1 MRRVFLPIQ
10 NIPIVANVPSTVAA
24 EEETTAMRSVF
35 FMALHSSGLLGLVKI
50 ETYDSK
56 LKPLSK
62 LNLLVLKKE
71 NSMTNRI
78 GAYMI
83 ASII

>member
-1 MRRVFLPIQ
+1 
-10 NIPIVANVPSTVAA
+10 
-24 EEETTAMRSVF
+24 
-35 FMALHSSGLLGLVKI
+35 MALHSSGLLGLVKI

-71 NSMTNRI
+71 NRITNRI

>member
-1 MRRVFLPIQ
+1 ML
-10 NIPIVANVPSTVAA
+10 
-24 EEETTAMRSVF
+24 
-35 FMALHSSGLLGLVKI
+35 FMVVLGYTKLFCRKVLKKFRDLLLGLVKI